1 MPKVGMKP
9 IRKQQ
14 LIEATLA
21 SIDEFGLYHTT
32 ITTISKKAGLSSGII
47 NHYFGGKQQL
57 IEATVRHLLD
67 KLNHVLVEKTAGQT
81 LSPVERLNLI
91 VESNFSVFQRSE
103 PATKA
108 WLSFWEQS
116 LHVPELARLQ
126 HINNQRLLSNLRF
139 SFQQLMPK
147 DQAIEAAQATAA
159 MIDGFWLRS
168 ALSQES
174 NPDFVAS
181 ERLCKQFIA
190 KLIS

>member
-21 SIDEFGLYHTT
+21 SIDEFGLYQTT

-47 NHYFGGKQQL
+47 NHYFGGKQPL
-57 IEATVRHLLD
+57 IEATVRYLLD
-67 KLNHVLVEKTAGQT
+67 QLNQSLIDLTAGRT
-81 LSPVERLNLI
+81 VTARERLDLI
-91 VESNFSVFQRSE
+91 VESNFSYFQRSQ

-116 LHVPELARLQ
+116 LHNKALARLQ
-126 HINNQRLLSNLRF
+126 HINNRRLLSNLRY
-139 SFQQLMPK
+139 SFKQLLPK
-147 DQAIEAAQATAA
+147 EQANEAAQATAA

-168 ALSQES
+168 ALSQKTT
-174 NPDFVAS
+174 PDFDHS
-181 ERLCKQFIA
+181 ERLCKHFIA
-190 KLIS
+190 TLIQ

>member
-1 MPKVGMKP
+1 M
-9 IRKQQ
+9 
-14 LIEATLA
+14 
-21 SIDEFGLYHTT
+21 
-32 ITTISKKAGLSSGII
+32 
-47 NHYFGGKQQL
+47 
-57 IEATVRHLLD
+57 
-67 KLNHVLVEKTAGQT
+67 
-81 LSPVERLNLI
+81 SPVERLNLI

-139 SFQQLMPK
+139 SFRQLMPK

-174 NPDFVAS
+174 NPDFEAS

>member
-32 ITTISKKAGLSSGII
+32 ITTISRKAGLSSGII

-57 IEATVRHLLD
+57 IEATVRFLLEQ
-67 KLNHVLVEKTAGQT
+67 LNHSLVEKTAGKT
-81 LSPVERLNLI
+81 VSPAQRLNLI
-91 VESNFSVFQRSE
+91 VESNFSYFQRSQS
-103 PATKA
+103 ATKA

-116 LHVPELARLQ
+116 LHNAALARLQ
-126 HINNQRLLSNLRF
+126 HINNQRLLSNLRY
-139 SFQQLMPK
+139 SFKQLMPR
-147 DQAIEAAQATAA
+147 DQAVKAAQATAA

-168 ALSQES
+168 ALSQEAE
-174 NPDFVAS
+174 PDFQES
-181 ERLCKQFIA
+181 ERLCKQFIE
-190 KLIS
+190 KLIH